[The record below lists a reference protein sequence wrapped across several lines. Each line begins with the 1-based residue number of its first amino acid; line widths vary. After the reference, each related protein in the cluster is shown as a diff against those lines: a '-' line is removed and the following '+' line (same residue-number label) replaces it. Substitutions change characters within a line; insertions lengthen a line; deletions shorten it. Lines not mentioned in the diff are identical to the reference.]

1 MEPEKSG
8 RSVWHFIKIRIAA
21 PLFFLIQNQKAMHTC
36 LLKLFLLLD
45 HFLAVKM
52 YHFIVLGF
60 FFLTSVFIPK
70 FIGPLVG

>member
-1 MEPEKSG
+1 MEQEKSG

-21 PLFFLIQNQKAMHTC
+21 PLLFFIQKLKAMHTC

-52 YHFIVLGF
+52 YHFIVF
-60 FFLTSVFIPK
+60 FFLTSVFILK